1 MSSPASVF
9 LMVVLLVAC
18 LLAAGCTDS
27 ESPGP
32 ATPAPTQLPIPPKG
46 AVVTTEDVIAYV
58 DAAAAFA
65 REFGKEKAIAEFNN
79 PESRFNQGALYI
91 FSEDVNGNALA
102 EPFQH
107 EIVGTN
113 IMYMVDSYGIPLVE
127 NLVDTGMK
135 GRGLVSYN
143 YPNPSRNYTI
153 EPKVSYVVN
162 IDPTYYVGAGHYENL
177 GTTFPAA
184 GIEGTQRDLS
194 REDLVAFVN
203 EAATFARA
211 AGKEQARATFRDPKG
226 HFIRGE
232 LYVIA
237 YDFNE
242 TNIAHPYAPW
252 LEGLI
257 LTHYTD
263 QDTVATIAQLA
274 DIAERGGGFAH
285 TTQKIPVNGT
295 WVFAPKLHYV
305 LPVDETWWISAAI
318 LNPDYAQVR
327 SGNLSGISI
336 RNRNPEDLV
345 AAVSSAINYTLE
357 HGKEQGLIELGRS
370 GSSCGGGAICLWAE
384 DDEGILLAD
393 PSRKE
398 LVGRNILEATDAYGE
413 KTSLVGISTLRNGT
427 GFVHAM
433 VPDRAGGS
441 GRPIPALVYRKAV
454 NETWWI
460 CGSMPG
466 IEIRQPSSGIS

>member
-1 MSSPASVF
+1 MSSPASAFVILAI
-9 LMVVLLVAC
+9 LMAC
-18 LLAAGCTDS
+18 LLSAGCIDS
-27 ESPGP
+27 QRPGP
-32 ATPAPTQLPIPPKG
+32 ATPAPTPFPIPPKG
-46 AVVTTEDVIAYV
+46 AVVTTKDVIAYV
-58 DAAAAFA
+58 DAAAGYA
-65 REFGKEKAIAEFNN
+65 REVGKEKAIAEFND

-91 FSEDVNGNALA
+91 FAEDANGNALA

-113 IMYMVDSYGIPLVE
+113 IMHMVDSYGIPLVE

-135 GRGLVSYN
+135 GRGLVSYC

-162 IDPTYYVGAGHYENL
+162 IDPTYYIGAGHYENL
-177 GTTFPAA
+177 GTTFPAKGME
-184 GIEGTQRDLS
+184 GIQRDLS

-203 EAATFARA
+203 EAVDFARE
-211 AGKEQARATFRDPKG
+211 AGKEQAVAAFRDPEG
-226 HFIRGE
+226 QFIRGE

-242 TNIAHPYAPW
+242 TNLAHPYAPW

-263 QDTVATIAQLA
+263 QDAVATIAHLS
-274 DIAERGGGFAH
+274 DIAERGGGFTH
-285 TTQKIPVNGT
+285 TTQKIPVAET

-318 LNPDYAQVR
+318 LNPDYTRIR
-327 SGNLSGISI
+327 SGNLSGIRI
-336 RNRNPEDLV
+336 RNQDPQDLV
-345 AAVSSAINYTLE
+345 AAVSSAVNYTLE
-357 HGKEQGLIELGRS
+357 HGKEQGLIELGKTDA
-370 GSSCGGGAICLWAE
+370 SCRGGGICLWAE
-384 DDEGILLAD
+384 DASGTLLAD
-393 PSRKE
+393 SSREE
-398 LVGRNILEATDAYGE
+398 LVGQNILEATDAYGE
-413 KTSLVGISTLRNGT
+413 KTTLSGISTIRNGT

-441 GRPIPALVYRKAV
+441 GKPIPALVYRRAV
-454 NETWWI
+454 DETWWI

-466 IEIRQPSSGIS
+466 IEIR

>member
-1 MSSPASVF
+1 MSSVTPAY
-9 LMVVLLVAC
+9 LMVALIVAC
-18 LLAAGCTDS
+18 LLAAGCTNS
-27 ESPGP
+27 ENPGS
-32 ATPAPTQLPIPPKG
+32 ATPVPTPFPIPPKG
-46 AVVTTEDVIAYV
+46 AVVATKDVIAYV
-58 DAAAAFA
+58 DAAAMYA
-65 REFGKEKAIAEFNN
+65 REVGKEKAIAEFNN
-79 PESRFNQGALYI
+79 PESRFNQGALYL

-102 EPFQH
+102 EPFQQ

-162 IDPTYYVGAGHYENL
+162 IDPTYYIGAGHYENL

-184 GIEGTQRDLS
+184 GIEGTQQDLS
-194 REDLVAFVN
+194 REDLVEFVN
-203 EAATFARA
+203 EAANFARE
-211 AGKEQARATFRDPKG
+211 AGKVQAVAAFRNPEG
-226 HFIRGE
+226 HFTRGE

-237 YDFNE
+237 YDFKE

-263 QDTVATIAQLA
+263 QDAVATIAQLA
-274 DIAERGGGFAH
+274 DIAERSGGFAH
-285 TTQKIPVNGT
+285 TTQKIPVAGT
-295 WVFAPKLHYV
+295 WVFAPKLHYA

-318 LNPDYAQVR
+318 LNPDYTQVR
-327 SGNLSGISI
+327 SGNLSGIRI
-336 RNRNPEDLV
+336 RNQDPEDLV
-345 AAVSSAINYTLE
+345 VAVSSAVNYTRE
-357 HGKEQGLIELGRS
+357 YGKEQGIRELGRS
-370 GSSCGGGAICLWAE
+370 NESCGDGGICLWAE
-384 DDEGILLAD
+384 DVEGILLAD
-393 PSRKE
+393 PSREE

-413 KTSLVGISTLRNGT
+413 KTTLAGISTIRNGT

-441 GRPIPALVYRKAV
+441 GKPIPALVYRRAV
-454 NETWWI
+454 DETWWI

-466 IEIRQPSSGIS
+466 IEIR